1 MAMSTAPDKVQP
13 SISSPLG
20 VPDASTAPV
29 KRRAPI
35 ACRRCRRMRSKCIHD
50 KAPPC
55 KSCKEA
61 NVPEECVFPS
71 RGDVDQDR
79 QFRHP
84 RQRADRKARGD
95 IIRVKKEPVASPALL
110 HNALVDL
117 KPPKLANEWDLLPSV
132 DIVIDNIDTFTKHFY
147 QLGFIPKKTF
157 PKGLREN
164 PESMSVFLL
173 LSMLCI
179 SARFNSY
186 FIKTYGDGLKPATEF
201 MQRAQRLAIHELYQE
216 PTLER
221 CQAFYLLSIAEQGSG
236 KSNTSYISAG
246 IAFRMAALM
255 RLHRE
260 EAYSLITT
268 KSPLEHRVRAES
280 ARRTFW
286 MLHSQDNLHSGPY
299 KPISLAASDITA
311 LLPSDEAD
319 FEAGRIPDQRAALE
333 GTPPAIQNP
342 SLVSLKPR
350 SLFASL
356 MQVHNYWGI
365 IARRVLCNEKDWRPA
380 DEDSDYARLNQRLK
394 DWERNL
400 PSEHGFGKILLGG
413 YRHYTEDLAYL
424 SLTGCL
430 RLCHM
435 VLRKAYL
442 DEMLRHAHRS
452 PSNPETRFYQNMAT
466 DLFCNVRLLYEQI
479 DSHFENGTPI
489 ESLGSQMAAFT
500 VYSCGL
506 FASYLCKFPQLDAQ
520 HVGNNLQ
527 AAQDEGRMI
536 YSRSLAILKAYQTTW
551 PLAETWCN
559 GLEKWY
565 SDANPKRI
573 SFQAGTMT
581 DGKEPQPYALGAMH
595 PRITPTAFSNPA
607 AKFQAKCAT
616 PPSKQVDD
624 RRRPKPVPEAEAP
637 RLAPLQHGQPSYV
650 EPVCLPPLSQ
660 AQYVSHQHQQQPQ
673 PHPSQPTV
681 GIASRAPQPSHPISL
696 QQAQLP
702 HQQLPPHHPHPHPHP
717 PQQQHSYQPQPA
729 PPYPPN
735 PSLDA
740 LLEASTT
747 TPSPPTAAM
756 GAYYPTEY
764 TALSL
769 NDGFDSNLQVLVD
782 GGAQW
787 TATDATAAIYNP
799 YGFLTP
805 SALD

>member
-1 MAMSTAPDKVQP
+1 MAMSTVPDKVQP
-13 SISSPLG
+13 SISSPLSAPSTPG
-20 VPDASTAPV
+20 ASTAPV

-35 ACRRCRRMRSKCIHD
+35 ACRRCRRMRSKCVHD
-50 KAPPC
+50 KAAPC

-61 NVPEECVFPS
+61 NVPDECEFPS

-84 RQRADRKARGD
+84 RQRTDRKPKSD
-95 IIRVKKEPVASPALL
+95 IIRVKKEPPVSPALL
-110 HNALVDL
+110 HNALVDCR
-117 KPPKLANEWDLLPSV
+117 PPGLAHEWDLLPSI

-147 QLGFIPKKTF
+147 QLGFVPKKAF
-157 PKGLREN
+157 PRGVREN

-179 SARFNSY
+179 SARFNQY
-186 FIKTYGDGLKPATEF
+186 FIKTYGDGLKAATEF

-268 KSPLEHRVRAES
+268 KSPLEHRIRAES

-299 KPISLAASDITA
+299 KPVSLAASDITA

-319 FEAGRIPDQRAALE
+319 FDAGRIPEHRAALE

-342 SLVSLKPR
+342 SLVSLRPR

-365 IARRVLCNEKDWRPA
+365 IARRVLCNEKDWRPN
-380 DEDSDYARLNQRLK
+380 DEDSEYARLNQRLI

-435 VLRKAYL
+435 VLRRAYL
-442 DEMLRHAHRS
+442 DEMLRHAHGN
-452 PSNPETRFYQNMAT
+452 PANPEVRFYQNMASE
-466 DLFCNVRLLYEQI
+466 LFCNVRLLYEQI
-479 DSHFENGTPI
+479 DSHFETGTPV

-506 FASYLCKFPQLDAQ
+506 LASYLCKFPQLDAQ
-520 HVGNNLQ
+520 HVGNDLQ

-536 YSRSLAILKAYQTTW
+536 YSRSLAILRAYQGTW
-551 PLAETWCN
+551 PLTETWCN

-565 SDANPKRI
+565 SDSNPKRI

-595 PRITPTAFSNPA
+595 PRITTTAFQNHA
-607 AKFQAKCAT
+607 AKFQAKCST
-616 PPSKQVDD
+616 PPTQADG
-624 RRRPKPVPEAEAP
+624 RRPAKRVPEAEAP

-660 AQYVSHQHQQQPQ
+660 AQYVPQHQGQPHPTTPQPPLQPQPQ
-673 PHPSQPTV
+673 PHPQ
-681 GIASRAPQPSHPISL
+681 QHPYP
-696 QQAQLP
+696 QQA
-702 HQQLPPHHPHPHPHP
+702 
-717 PQQQHSYQPQPA
+717 A
-729 PPYPPN
+729 YPN
-735 PSLDA
+735 SGLDV
-740 LLEASTT
+740 LLEASAHQ
-747 TPSPPTAAM
+747 TPPPPPPPM
-756 GAYYPTEY
+756 GPCPGAYYPAEY
-764 TALSL
+764 STMSL

-799 YGFLTP
+799 YGFLAP
-805 SALD
+805 QP

>member
-1 MAMSTAPDKVQP
+1 MAMSTTPDKVQP
-13 SISSPLG
+13 SISSPLSAPG
-20 VPDASTAPV
+20 APTAPV

-84 RQRADRKARGD
+84 RQRADRKSKGE
-95 IIRVKKEPVASPALL
+95 IVRVKKESAVSPALL
-110 HNALVDL
+110 HNGLVDL
-117 KPPKLANEWDLLPSV
+117 KPPKVANEWDLLPSL
-132 DIVIDNIDTFTKHFY
+132 DIVLDNIDTFTKHFY
-147 QLGFIPKKTF
+147 QLGFVPKKTF
-157 PKGLREN
+157 PKCLREN

-179 SARFNSY
+179 SARFNNY

-260 EAYSLITT
+260 EAYSLITA
-268 KSPLEHRVRAES
+268 KSPLEHRIRAES

-299 KPISLAASDITA
+299 KPVSLAASDITA
-311 LLPSDEAD
+311 LLPCDEAD
-319 FEAGRIPDQRAALE
+319 FDAGRIPERRAALE

-342 SLVSLKPR
+342 SLVSLNPR

-452 PSNPETRFYQNMAT
+452 PSNPETRFYQNMASE
-466 DLFCNVRLLYEQI
+466 LFCNVRLLYEQI

-520 HVGNNLQ
+520 HVGNDLQ

-536 YSRSLAILKAYQTTW
+536 YSRSLAILRAYQTTW

-581 DGKEPQPYALGAMH
+581 DGVSTYLPTYL
-595 PRITPTAFSNPA
+595 PRSHSRTPSAR
-607 AKFQAKCAT
+607 CI
-616 PPSKQVDD
+616 
-624 RRRPKPVPEAEAP
+624 RGLR
-637 RLAPLQHGQPSYV
+637 
-650 EPVCLPPLSQ
+650 
-660 AQYVSHQHQQQPQ
+660 
-673 PHPSQPTV
+673 
-681 GIASRAPQPSHPISL
+681 PQPSPTR
-696 QQAQLP
+696 
-702 HQQLPPHHPHPHPHP
+702 PP
-717 PQQQHSYQPQPA
+717 S
-729 PPYPPN
+729 
-735 PSLDA
+735 SK
-740 LLEASTT
+740 
-747 TPSPPTAAM
+747 
-756 GAYYPTEY
+756 
-764 TALSL
+764 
-769 NDGFDSNLQVLVD
+769 
-782 GGAQW
+782 
-787 TATDATAAIYNP
+787 
-799 YGFLTP
+799 P
-805 SALD
+805 SARRPLRSRQTTAGAASRRPRPRPPGWRRCSTGIPATSSPCASRRCPRRNTFPTRTRNGRSRSRIPNIKPPRLNLHLLPLSKHHS

>member
-1 MAMSTAPDKVQP
+1 METVPDKVQP

-20 VPDASTAPV
+20 APGVPTAPV

-71 RGDVDQDR
+71 RGDADQDR

-84 RQRADRKARGD
+84 RQRADRKSKGD
-95 IIRVKKEPVASPALL
+95 IVRVKKESAVSPALL

-117 KPPKLANEWDLLPSV
+117 KPPKVANEWDLLPSL
-132 DIVIDNIDTFTKHFY
+132 DIVLDNIDTFTKHFY
-147 QLGFIPKKTF
+147 QLGFVPKKTF

-179 SARFNSY
+179 SARFNNY

-260 EAYSLITT
+260 EAYSLITA

-299 KPISLAASDITA
+299 KPVSLAASDITA
-311 LLPSDEAD
+311 LLPCDEAD
-319 FEAGRIPDQRAALE
+319 FDAGRIPERRAALE

-342 SLVSLKPR
+342 SLVSLNPR

-452 PSNPETRFYQNMAT
+452 PSNPETRFYQNMASE
-466 DLFCNVRLLYEQI
+466 LFCNVRLLYEQI

-520 HVGNNLQ
+520 HVGNDLQ

-536 YSRSLAILKAYQTTW
+536 YSRSLTILRAYQTTW

-616 PPSKQVDD
+616 PPSRQADD
-624 RRRPKPVPEAEAP
+624 RRRAKPAPEAEAP

-660 AQYVSHQHQQQPQ
+660 AQYVSHPQHQATTTTPQPSPPSLQAPPPQQQQQQP
-673 PHPSQPTV
+673 PPPPT
-681 GIASRAPQPSHPISL
+681 PT
-696 QQAQLP
+696 
-702 HQQLPPHHPHPHPHP
+702 PPH
-717 PQQQHSYQPQPA
+717 QQHSYQQQHPA
-729 PPYPPN
+729 PYPPHPN
-735 PSLDA
+735 HPSGLDV
-740 LLEASTT
+740 LLEASSGA
-747 TPSPPTAAM
+747 TPPPM
-756 GAYYPTEY
+756 GPCHHQHPGAYYAAAAEY
-764 TALSL
+764 TALSSL

-799 YGFLTP
+799 YGFLAP
-805 SALD
+805 QP